1 MRRRNEESQDAEGK
15 EEEELEVQRE
25 QRRDGMRM
33 KEK

>member
-33 KEK
+33 KKK